1 MKKLWTI
8 IKREYL
14 YNVRRP
20 AFLAAT
26 FLMPLFLAG
35 SMILGGTLGVM
46 GDGIEDV
53 PANSSVGYVDQA
65 DVMEADVMPE
75 DIVATYTRYETLESA
90 QAAID
95 RGEIT
100 AVFELPADY
109 MTVGRI
115 NVYSYDNVPDV
126 LKEEFDSV
134 IRANLV
140 EGVELPMP
148 LERLQGIGD
157 GMTMRVDSTGR
168 EISGDSVFFIFLLPM
183 IFGMLLVISSLST
196 SSFLM
201 YSLVEEKQNR
211 VVEVLVTSVKPLQ
224 LLAGKIL
231 GLGLLGITQILI
243 IMAMAY
249 IGLSLANAAEFL
261 QGLSIPLDL
270 VLAGIVYFVLSY
282 LILAAV
288 LAGLGVLVG
297 SEQESSQLSGFM
309 TLPFFIPFF
318 FILAIVTDPNG
329 PTAML
334 MSFIP
339 FTAPMTMMLRIG
351 MTNVP
356 FWQFA
361 LSVSI
366 MAVTAMFFIW
376 LSARVFRWGLLL
388 YGKKFNI
395 RNLFNALVRRG
406 GNQVSAANTQ
416 EVEVV
421 R

>member
-53 PANSSVGYVDQA
+53 PPNSSIGYVDQA
-65 DVMEADVMPE
+65 NVMEADVRPE
-75 DIVATYTRYETLESA
+75 EAEATYTRYETLESA
-90 QAAID
+90 RAAID
-95 RGEIT
+95 RGEIS

-126 LKEEFDSV
+126 IKDEFNDV
-134 IRANLV
+134 IRANLA
-140 EGVELPMP
+140 EGVELPIP

-183 IFGMLLVISSLST
+183 ILGMLLVISSLST

-231 GLGLLGITQILI
+231 GLGLLGITQIVI
-243 IMAMAY
+243 IMAMAF
-249 IGLSLANAAEFL
+249 IGLSLANSAEFL
-261 QGLSIPLDL
+261 QGISIPLDL
-270 VLAGIVYFVLSY
+270 VLAGIVYFVLAY

-309 TLPFFIPFF
+309 TLPFFVPFF
-318 FILAIVTDPNG
+318 FILPIVTDPNG

-334 MSFIP
+334 LSFIP
-339 FTAPMTMMLRIG
+339 FTSPMTMMLRIG

-361 LSVSI
+361 LSVGI
-366 MAVTAMFFIW
+366 MAFTAVFFIW

-395 RNLFNALVRRG
+395 RNLFRALVRRG
-406 GNQVSAANTQ
+406 GNQVSAAHTQ